1 MQSTLVTWQ
10 AQKSRNGTV
19 KKAKKVKRQPYYC
32 EVRGSWII
40 PLTQGRETLVDEE
53 DVEFL
58 GQFNW
63 HWNSRPTGTGYA
75 VLKSPFFFRMHRV
88 LTKCPDEY
96 MVDHINGNSL
106 DNRKSN
112 LRIVTNRENQQNQNI
127 HRSGR
132 LCGCYYRKDRKN
144 WYSRIHVD
152 GTRKHLGCF
161 KTEYE
166 AHQAYMNAYNELI
179 TKEKSAA

>member
-1 MQSTLVTWQ
+1 M
-10 AQKSRNGTV
+10 
-19 KKAKKVKRQPYYC
+19 KKAKRVKRQPYYC

-63 HWNSRPTGTGYA
+63 IWNEHGTVIGYA
-75 VLKSPFFFRMHRV
+75 RLPRGGISIHRF
-88 LTKCPDEY
+88 LAKPPNGH

-106 DNRKSN
+106 DNRKEN
-112 LRIVTNRENQQNQNI
+112 LRIVTNRENMLNTSV

-132 LCGCYYRKDRKN
+132 LFGAIFYKKANKWRSQIRVNGVKKN
-144 WYSRIHVD
+144 L
-152 GTRKHLGCF
+152 GTF
-161 KTEYE
+161 KTEHE
-166 AHQAYMNAYNELI
+166 AHQAYIKAYNELDA
-179 TKEKSAA
+179 KEKSAA